1 MQIEQMRISKKWAQ
15 TQIKIKVWWPA
26 KGVTPRII
34 KILEYGNYMG
44 KVH

>member
-1 MQIEQMRISKKWAQ
+1 VVAC
-15 TQIKIKVWWPA
+15 

-34 KILEYGNYMG
+34 KGLENGNYMG